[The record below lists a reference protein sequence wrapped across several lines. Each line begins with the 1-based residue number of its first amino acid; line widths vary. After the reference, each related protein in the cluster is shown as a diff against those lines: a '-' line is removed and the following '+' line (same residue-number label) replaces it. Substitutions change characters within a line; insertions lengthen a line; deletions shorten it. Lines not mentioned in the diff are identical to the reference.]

1 MSSYLSFYL
10 VPKKSAKKHN
20 YNEEGKNIETEV
32 KLSEGKPLLL
42 MSFSRNNDI
51 YQAYYEAMN
60 PAYCGMEDKYTEVT
74 YEDAQRVVKE
84 FKEDITTT
92 EKRLAINY
100 KMLKECGYNSELWE
114 EIQSTEKYIDEQKT
128 SLMQLECIA
137 DIVYEVYKNF
147 TDFEKVLINVD

>member
-42 MSFSRNNDI
+42 MSFSRNNDV

-100 KMLKECGYNSELWE
+100 KMLNYSSATPPPL
-114 EIQSTEKYIDEQKT
+114 D
-128 SLMQLECIA
+128 
-137 DIVYEVYKNF
+137 
-147 TDFEKVLINVD
+147 